1 MPIGD
6 EQWQEMTSQ
15 FERAFKDLEKQQ
27 EEYWESLT
35 KEQQLDLFCCVVRR
49 MVKGEIDEGRSYRGI
64 LYDTFGWG
72 PEAYATAQMAGY
84 INLHNAIF
92 KKERIHEILA
102 DVLKDIDVDIDPEV
116 LSEVMGKHG
125 IWV

>member
-6 EQWQEMTSQ
+6 EQWQEMAAQ
-15 FERAFKDLEKQQ
+15 LQQ
-27 EEYWESLT
+27 GIKAMEQEQEAYWNSLS

-49 MVKGEIDEGRSYRGI
+49 LVKGELDEGRSYRGV

-72 PEAYATAQMAGY
+72 PEAYGMAQTAGY
-84 INLHNAIF
+84 LELHNAIF
-92 KKERIHEILA
+92 KKERLREIFE
-102 DVLKDIDVDIDPEV
+102 DVLKDIDVEIDPEV